1 MHNLA
6 SHICSISPKET
17 MNPFT
22 VSWFLITYYCI
33 KFVFC
38 AILNIWIWH
47 TSPHGNAIIPGFIS
61 NPEIIVRFMS
71 ASCTFYRT
79 TDCRR
84 RNSVRPTDPAPCASL
99 HRRSVIKQTA
109 VLDGL
114 SCKTIW
120 YKIEGLKFNKTVG
133 FQTPVFVFLNVYL
146 WKYSRKISVK

>member
-1 MHNLA
+1 M
-6 SHICSISPKET
+6 S
-17 MNPFT
+17 FT
-22 VSWFLITYYCI
+22 ASWFPKTYYCI

-38 AILNIWIWH
+38 AILNILIWH

-61 NPEIIVRFMS
+61 NPGIIVRFMS

-133 FQTPVFVFLNVYL
+133 FQTPSLFSWMYICGNIQGKFLWNNVIP
-146 WKYSRKISVK
+146 ISVKNDYNCR